1 MRFNF
6 FAFVIL
12 IANSI
17 YAQNLVDVTAQELVP
32 DAQLVI
38 VDKESNSIRFMEFSS
53 KKATFTEPFDVTI
66 KKALKFPE
74 YYNLKVKSETKD
86 STGNHIR
93 YQVTAH
99 GIPVENMTYIA
110 HLRDNRL
117 EKANGNYKILSAGES
132 RPVIDNQTALKIAI
146 AHSKAQEF
154 LWETPN
160 ALGYTKP
167 QAELVYLVD
176 NDKLRICYKVDI
188 FSTKPHARNYYYID
202 ALSGELVKI
211 INRIRNNDTN
221 GTAVTRYNGTRSITT
236 DFYNSLYRLR
246 ESGRTGGIETY
257 DLNNSV
263 NTSNAED
270 FTDSDNFWNTTTNM
284 DDAAYDAHF
293 GTEIT
298 YDYYLNTHGRHSYD
312 NANGKLIS
320 YVHYDYGYANA
331 FWDGSCMTYGD
342 GDGIEFGPLTSI
354 DVVAHEIT
362 HGVTEHSANLEYWY
376 ESGAL
381 NESFS
386 DIFGVAVDFYANPTT
401 ANFYMGDQFDLL
413 HGKGFRNMANPN
425 EFQNPDTYQGDFWEF
440 SSYDN
445 GGVHINSGVQNF
457 WFYLLCMG
465 GSGTN
470 DNGDNYS
477 VQAIGMEKAARIAY
491 RMLTVYLTETS
502 DYEDA
507 RYFAIQS
514 ATDIYGNCSHEVKNV
529 TDAWYAV
536 GVGES
541 YNGFVTADFDCS
553 QTQLCTSPNTV
564 LFYNKS
570 INGSAYEWNF
580 GDGTTSTAEHPQH
593 TYLNN
598 GTYNV
603 RLIASGVSH
612 CNNRDTLLI
621 NSYITVSNSGKS
633 VVNPECRPK
642 TQNNSSGGIFGV
654 KFGKINIICN
664 GSEDNYKD
672 YSCSDTTGLIEG
684 RRYPFEIN
692 LGTAFKQNVKVWID
706 FNNNGS
712 LAADELI
719 YSKMNTKGTVVDSL
733 IIPQGLVYDGQ
744 SLRLRMIADQA
755 DVTIVNACHQ
765 PEFGQVI
772 DFAVLMFRNNSK
784 PITDFV
790 ASKRTIINGDTVQ
803 FTDISQNFP
812 VSWNWSFP
820 GGTPSSSMERNPK
833 VVYNNTGEYNVTLTT
848 HNAYGSDTKTMSGYI
863 NSSSPAPS
871 RLRAKLSD
879 YETGTVNLTWQ
890 LNASSTTS
898 VIEDF
903 EDGLAQNLYYSTPEA
918 FDINEGVLQFSTIY
932 DEVMESAYYDND
944 FGNFSFDFS
953 FRATESQDDFYYGAF
968 FRADGP
974 VNFEDANGY
983 LFWTTY
989 GAYSV
994 WRFENGEYYNLIPWT
1009 ESQLLPISSNEWVVV
1024 TIEVQGDESA
1034 IFINDEFL
1042 DSFIDPTFAS
1052 GTIGLVN
1059 LNITNQGQ
1067 LEWDNLSIEPLS
1079 AGIKS
1084 IAKPRI
1090 NPNRGTNT
1098 DFFNGRI
1105 DAFGKA
1111 PSKIGRSKN
1120 LKTKTSTTSLVN
1132 FNVYRNDLLVGN
1144 TAETTFS
1151 DVLTDY
1157 GTYDYFVKAVYP
1169 DEVSQPSNIAKITW
1183 VEALPGDHCGNAQ
1196 NLSDLVSPYSG
1207 STIGYENDFNLCS
1220 NSAPDRVFYIDVP
1233 VGRTLTIGQASNS
1246 YDSRHMLMRGD
1257 ICPGSETIV
1266 CQDDPDVET
1275 YQYTNTTDEVQRLY
1289 WIQAGFS
1296 GYSGSFIL
1304 EWYLDNPTV
1313 PIADFSSNKT
1323 IVGVGGHVAFTDLS
1337 IGIPDSWSW
1346 QFEGGSPSVST
1357 DQNPIVTY
1365 NAIGTYNVSLTVE
1378 NDLGQ
1383 DTKILVDY
1391 ITVTEVEPGEPGDQC
1406 HNAINLGKITS
1417 PYSST
1422 TFGLNDDYDGCGAES
1437 PDRMFFVDVPAG
1449 ESFTIWQVT
1458 NDYDSQHSL
1467 RTGGSCPGSEVISCV
1482 DDPDDYVLYY
1492 FNNTTETKRV
1502 YYIQDGFWGSSG
1514 NFTIA
1519 WELTGTPCPIAD
1531 FWATDTEINANNHI
1545 QFWDNSLGSPDNWNW
1560 IFEGGSPNQSS
1571 DQNPYIYYA
1580 NPGNYRVKLIVGN
1593 VSGTDSLTREAYITV
1608 DGPVASSN
1616 VLLQPLTAY
1625 PNPGNGK
1632 FKLSLEGVSSNDLIK
1647 IEIKDVAG
1655 RKLQDFNPISGI
1667 NNMAIDISSFAAGMY
1682 LIEVYSKK
1690 GTSVVRYV
1698 LNESK

>member
-1 MRFNF
+1 MRLIY
-6 FAFVIL
+6 FALVML
-12 IANSI
+12 MANSI
-17 YAQNLVDVTAQELVP
+17 YAQTLVDVTAQRLIP
-32 DAQLVI
+32 DATMVI
-38 VDKESNSIRFMEFSS
+38 LDKETSSIRFIEFSS
-53 KKATFTEPFDVTI
+53 KKAAVTETYDVTI
-66 KKALKFPE
+66 KRALKFPE
-74 YYNLKVKSETKD
+74 YYHLKVKSEVKD

-146 AHSKAQEF
+146 AHSKAEEF
-154 LWETPN
+154 LWEIPN
-160 ALGYTKP
+160 AIGYSKP
-167 QAELVYLVD
+167 QGELVYIAD
-176 NDKLRICYKVDI
+176 NDILKLCYKLDLY
-188 FSTKPHARNYYYID
+188 SSKPHLRNYVYVD
-202 ALSGELVKI
+202 AISGKVLKVTS
-211 INRIRNNDTN
+211 RIRKGDAT
-221 GTAVTRYNGTRSITT
+221 GTAVTRYNGTRPITT
-236 DFYNSLYRLR
+236 DFYSSSYRLR

-257 DLNNSV
+257 DLNNDMDII
-263 NTSNAED
+263 NAVD
-270 FTDSDNFWNTTTNM
+270 FTDNDNLWNTTANM
-284 DDAAYDAHF
+284 DDAAYDVHF
-293 GTEIT
+293 GTEKT
-298 YDYYLNTHGRHSYD
+298 YDYFLNIHSRHSYD

-320 YVHYDYGYANA
+320 FVHFGEGFANA

-342 GDGIEFGPLTSI
+342 GDGMEFGPLTSI

-386 DIFGVAVDFYANPTT
+386 DIFGVAVDYYANPST
-401 ANFYMGDQFDLL
+401 ANFYMGDQFDLI

-425 EFQNPDTYQGDFWEF
+425 EFQNPDTYLGDFWE
-440 SSYDN
+440 SSSFDN
-445 GGVHINSGVQNF
+445 GGVHINSGVQNY
-457 WFYLLCMG
+457 WFYLLCEG
-465 GSGTN
+465 GTGTN
-470 DNGDNYS
+470 DNGDNFS
-477 VQAIGMEKAARIAY
+477 VQPIGMNKAARIAY

-514 ATDIYGNCSHEVKNV
+514 ATDLYGNCSPEVKNV
-529 TDAWYAV
+529 TDAWFAV
-536 GVGES
+536 GVGEPFNS
-541 YNGFVTADFDCS
+541 YVKADFTCS
-553 QTQLCTSPNTV
+553 QTQLCSFPNTV
-564 LFYNKS
+564 MFYNKS
-570 INGSAYEWNF
+570 INGTTYQWNF
-580 GDGTTSTAEHPQH
+580 GDGLTSSAVNPQH

-603 RLIASGVSH
+603 RLIASGTSQ
-612 CNNRDTLLI
+612 CNTLDTLLI
-621 NSYITVSNSGKS
+621 NSYITVSNPDKS
-633 VVNPECRPK
+633 VVTPECRPQ
-642 TQNNSSGGIFGV
+642 TQNNSTGGLFGV
-654 KFGKINIICN
+654 KIGKINISGN
-664 GSEDNYKD
+664 GAEDNYKD
-672 YSCSDTTGLIEG
+672 YSCSDTTGLVEG
-684 RRYPFEIN
+684 RRYPIEIN
-692 LGTAFKQNVKVWID
+692 LGTSFKQNVKVWID

-719 YSKMNTKGTVVDSL
+719 YSKTNTKGIIVDSI
-733 IIPQGLVYDGQ
+733 IIPRGLVYDSQ
-744 SLRLRMIADQA
+744 PLRLRIIADRA
-755 DVTIVNACHQ
+755 DIAKINACHQ
-765 PEFGQVI
+765 PEFGQVV

-790 ASKRTIINGDTVQ
+790 ASKRNLIKGDTVQ

-848 HNAYGSDTKTMSGYI
+848 HNSYGSDTKTMSGYI

-903 EDGLAQNLYYSTPEA
+903 EDGLAQDLYYSTPEA

-1084 IAKPRI
+1084 IAKPKI

-1111 PSKIGRSKN
+1111 PSKIGRSDKS
-1120 LKTKTSTTSLVN
+1120 KAKTSTAGAVS
-1132 FNVYRNDLLVGN
+1132 FKVYRDNLLVGTTTE
-1144 TAETTFS
+1144 TAYS
-1151 DVLTDY
+1151 DVLPEYGNFDY
-1157 GTYDYFVKAVYP
+1157 YVKAQYP
-1169 DEVSQPSNIAKITW
+1169 DELSQPSNTVTINW
-1183 VEALPGDHCGNAQ
+1183 EEALPGDHCGNAQ

-1257 ICPGSETIV
+1257 ICPGSVTIV
-1266 CQDDPDVET
+1266 CQDDPDIET
-1275 YQYTNTTDEVQRLY
+1275 YQYKNTTSEVQRIY

-1296 GYSGSFIL
+1296 GGSGDFTLQWFI
-1304 EWYLDNPTV
+1304 DIPTE
-1313 PIADFSSNKT
+1313 PEANFSSNKT
-1323 IVGVGGHVAFTDLS
+1323 TVGVGGQIAFTDLS
-1337 IGIPDSWSW
+1337 TGIPESWYW
-1346 QFEGGSPSVST
+1346 EFEGGSPTVST
-1357 DQNPIVTY
+1357 DQNPIITY
-1365 NAIGTYNVSLTVE
+1365 NSIGTFNVSLTVE

-1383 DTKILVDY
+1383 NTKILVDY
-1391 ITVTEVEPGEPGDQC
+1391 ITVTDGEPGDQC
-1406 HNAINLGKITS
+1406 QNAINLGKVSS
-1417 PYSST
+1417 PYSSS
-1422 TFGLNDDYDGCGAES
+1422 TFGLYDDYNGCGNES
-1437 PDRMFFVDVPAG
+1437 PDMIFFIDVPAG
-1449 ESFTIWQVT
+1449 ESFTIWQVS
-1458 NDYDSQHSL
+1458 NEYDSQHSL
-1467 RTGGSCPGSEVISCV
+1467 RTGGSCPGSEEIICI
-1482 DDPDDYVLYY
+1482 DDPDNYELYY
-1492 FNNTTETKRV
+1492 FNNTSAAKRV
-1502 YYIQDGFWGSSG
+1502 YYIQDGFWNDSG

-1519 WELTGTPCPIAD
+1519 WELTGIPCPIAD

-1571 DQNPYIYYA
+1571 EQNPYIYYT
-1580 NPGNYRVKLIVGN
+1580 NPGNYRVKLIVSN
-1593 VSGTDSLTREAYITV
+1593 ASGTDSLTREAYVSV
-1608 DGPVASSN
+1608 DEPVATSE

-1625 PNPGNGK
+1625 PNPGNGQ
-1632 FKLSLEGVSSNDLIK
+1632 FVLSLEGAHSNEVVNVD
-1647 IEIKDVAG
+1647 IKDVAG
-1655 RKLQDFNPISGI
+1655 RKLQSVKFNPFLNPDKIV
-1667 NNMAIDISSFAAGMY
+1667 IDISSYAPGMY
-1682 LIEVYSKK
+1682 LIEIRTKK
-1690 GTSVVRYV
+1690 GTSTISYI
-1698 LNESK
+1698 LNEKK